1 MRRASLLDI
10 SACVLISVIFL
21 REIMKSKVK
30 VFPHNDL
37 FNLAHYH
44 REQMNKKLES
54 GGRDGISLDCMSCLI
69 ALAFTVEALVN
80 LVGHK
85 RIDKWKERD
94 GYLKK
99 SEQ

>member
-1 MRRASLLDI
+1 
-10 SACVLISVIFL
+10 
-21 REIMKSKVK
+21 MKSKVK